1 MQGGGDIFFHR
12 CFVDKSIRCLQ
23 INPGYTYNMGTL
35 PKIESVLLEIHQSL
49 GGNTSYSTAQKNKFA
64 TGKISISKQSDMM
77 KTIILSIFEKLN
89 VRPESFDAIWQSL
102 TNIAN
107 AYKGLEL
114 KTWTFNA
121 DQKQINWMLLTHF
134 LVPGLARFS
143 AFQAIQTPFD
153 KGMPGGR
160 FWYLPELIENNSDK
174 KLILPVP
181 QVIDWLTDLL
191 GTEIQKAANHILDID
206 IQNLQRS
213 LYNWKNGTNTIR
225 YSSIYEYFP
234 DGLSL
239 NFEGAFLLDETIT
252 LDEQFNQ
259 ALAFINK
266 KDLNAQKLKFELP
279 LSEEILTDI
288 LQGNVNEEEKV
299 RLIECLLDRYS
310 APTIDVIR
318 QRLVVACVVQDIYHR
333 LVKSLCP
340 DVDKHCVD
348 PIKNKVLQLFSL
360 YKVVYNL
367 TIDAWR
373 NFRYDSEFAEDM
385 WFETHLPEWDK
396 ESLFLSILPSR
407 KETGIDE
414 LATYLSYSFRI
425 NTSEVLDDVIGHDD
439 NSCTEIAERTV
450 RKLHHFY
457 EEQTKTQELKAR
469 MQQSSPW
476 RALQN
481 EQNYWVVSGVAQSTD
496 LPIRLKEMTA
506 KRMRELANTP
516 FEKILVVIP
525 ELAYYLNGESKNR
538 PKDCKNKVDALLDE
552 AEKTEGYDLWKF
564 AILQYKAK
572 HLLAQNN
579 FGEASQYFRDALE
592 ESFKCSYGLITGEI
606 ARDCLAIAVAN
617 QKLITNNHEKYYRE
631 MLSGGIIESDQIPSI
646 EEVARWA
653 YSYFWEDLYKPYP
666 GIKPQQP
673 LSKTLVKPALDKL
686 VPLLKQNNLAGLK
699 DWLNSNNTLF
709 KSNLPDVE
717 GNSMLMLMLKLFFEA
732 QKLMD
737 AKILEVWE
745 NFLKDLF
752 EKYPEQLNISD
763 LKGQTPLMLAV
774 EARETMLVEQML
786 AAGANANIQNY
797 QGMTALH
804 TACKIRTPK
813 IFDAFCTESSDWNV
827 TTVDGRLPLHTA
839 CWSGNLYAVK
849 KLVHLAPK
857 QLWEKDHSGFTPLE
871 LVENLIEN
879 PEALQML
886 EQQSR
891 KNGYSCGT
899 QQELEKILEVL
910 EQNLSMNS

>member
-1 MQGGGDIFFHR
+1 
-12 CFVDKSIRCLQ
+12 
-23 INPGYTYNMGTL
+23 MGTL

-49 GGNTSYSTAQKNKFA
+49 GGNTSYSTVQKNKFA

-77 KTIILSIFEKLN
+77 KKIILSIFEKLN
-89 VRPESFDAIWQSL
+89 VRPESFDATWQSL

-121 DQKQINWMLLTHF
+121 NQKQINWMLLSHF

-143 AFQAIQTPFD
+143 AFQAIESPFD
-153 KGMPGGR
+153 KGMSGGR
-160 FWYLPELIENNSDK
+160 FWYLPEVVESDGNK

-191 GTEIQKAANHILDID
+191 GTEVDSVANHSLNID
-206 IQNLQRS
+206 IQNLRRS
-213 LYNWKNGTNTIR
+213 LYNWKNGANTIR
-225 YSSIYEYFP
+225 YSTIYEYFP

-239 NFEGAFLLDETIT
+239 DFEGAFILDKTLNLDEK
-252 LDEQFNQ
+252 FNK

-266 KDLNAQKLKFELP
+266 KELNAQKLKFEIP
-279 LSEEILTDI
+279 LSEELLTDI
-288 LQGNVNEEEKV
+288 LQGNVNEDEKI

-310 APTIDVIR
+310 APSIDLIR
-318 QRLVVACVVQDIYHR
+318 QRLVFASVVQDIYHR

-340 DVDKHCVD
+340 DVDKYCID
-348 PIKNKVLQLFSL
+348 PQQNKVLQLFAL

-367 TIDAWR
+367 TIEAWR
-373 NFRYDSEFAEDM
+373 NCRDKGEFAEDI
-385 WFETHLPEWDK
+385 WFEAHLPESDK
-396 ESLFLSILPSR
+396 QSLFLSILPSA

-414 LATYLSYSFRI
+414 LAAYLSYSFRT
-425 NTSEVLDDVIGHDD
+425 NVSNVLDDVIGHAQE
-439 NSCTEIAERTV
+439 SCVEVFERTI
-450 RKLHHFY
+450 RKRYNFD
-457 EEQTKTQELKAR
+457 EEQTKIQELKSR
-469 MQQSSPW
+469 MQRSSPW

-481 EQNYWVVSGVAQSTD
+481 EQNYWVVSDIAQSPE
-496 LPIRLKEMTA
+496 LHICLKEMAA

-516 FEKILVVIP
+516 IEKILVVIP

-538 PKDCKNKVDALLDE
+538 PKDCKNKVDALITE
-552 AEKTEGYDLWKF
+552 AEKSEGYDLWKF

-579 FGEASQYFRDALE
+579 FAEASEYFRDALE
-592 ESFKCSYGLITGEI
+592 DSFKGSYGLMTGEI
-606 ARDCLAIAVAN
+606 ARDCLAVAVAN

-631 MLSGGIIESDQIPSI
+631 MLSGGMIESDQIPSI

-673 LSKTLVKPALDKL
+673 LSQTLVKPALDKL
-686 VPLLKQNNLAGLK
+686 FPLLEQNNLAGLK
-699 DWLNSNNTLF
+699 DWLNSNKTLF

-717 GNSMLMLMLKLFFEA
+717 GNSMLMLMLKLFLKA
-732 QKLMD
+732 QKVMD
-737 AKILEVWE
+737 TKILEVWE
-745 NFLKDLF
+745 TLLKDIF
-752 EKYPEQLNISD
+752 EKYPKQLNIVD

-786 AAGANANIQNY
+786 LVGADANIQNY

-813 IFDAFCTESSDWNV
+813 IFDAFCIESSDWNV
-827 TTVDGRLPLHTA
+827 ATVDGRLPLHTA
-839 CWSGNLYAVK
+839 CWSGNIYAVK
-849 KLVHLAPK
+849 KLVELVSE
-857 QLWEKDHSGFTPLE
+857 QLWEKDHTGLTPLE
-871 LVENLIEN
+871 LVEYLIEN
-879 PEALQML
+879 PEARQML

-891 KNGYSCGT
+891 RNGYSCGT
-899 QQELEKILEVL
+899 QQELEKILAVL
-910 EQNLSMNS
+910 EQSLSMNN

>member
-1 MQGGGDIFFHR
+1 
-12 CFVDKSIRCLQ
+12 
-23 INPGYTYNMGTL
+23 MGTL

-899 QQELEKILEVL
+899 QQELEKVLEVL

>member
-1 MQGGGDIFFHR
+1 
-12 CFVDKSIRCLQ
+12 
-23 INPGYTYNMGTL
+23 MGTL

-49 GGNTSYSTAQKNKFA
+49 GGNTSYSTVQKNKFS
-64 TGKISISKQSDMM
+64 TGKISISKQSEMI

-134 LVPGLARFS
+134 LMPGLARFS
-143 AFQAIQTPFD
+143 AFQAIETPFD
-153 KGMPGGR
+153 KGMPSGR
-160 FWYLPELIENNSDK
+160 FWYLPELVERDNDK

-191 GTEIQKAANHILDID
+191 GTEVDNIANHSLDID
-206 IQNLQRS
+206 IQNLRRS
-213 LYNWKNGTNTIR
+213 IHNWKSGTNTIR
-225 YSSIYEYFP
+225 YNSIYEYFP

-239 NFEGAFLLDETIT
+239 DFKGAFTLDETIT
-252 LDEQFNQ
+252 LDEQFNR

-266 KDLNAQKLKFELP
+266 KELNAQKLKFEIP
-279 LSEEILTDI
+279 LSEEILTHI
-288 LQGNVNEEEKV
+288 LQRNVNEEEKI
-299 RLIECLLDRYS
+299 RLIECLLNRYS
-310 APTIDVIR
+310 APSIEVIR
-318 QRLVVACVVQDIYHR
+318 QRLIVASTVQDIYHR

-340 DVDKHCVD
+340 DVDKYCVD
-348 PIKNKVLQLFSL
+348 LKKNKVLQLFTL
-360 YKVVYNL
+360 YKGVYNL
-367 TIDAWR
+367 TIVAWR
-373 NFRYDSEFAEDM
+373 NCRDKGELAEDM
-385 WFETHLPEWDK
+385 WFEAQLPEWDK
-396 ESLFLSILPSR
+396 KSIFLSILPSA

-425 NTSEVLDDVIGHDD
+425 NTSNVLEDMIDHDPE
-439 NSCTEIAERTV
+439 SCSEIAERTA
-450 RKLHHFY
+450 RKLYNFY
-457 EEQTKTQELKAR
+457 EEQTKSHDLKAR

-476 RALQN
+476 RALQS
-481 EQNYWVVSGVAQSTD
+481 EQNYWVVSEVAQSPD
-496 LPIRLKEMTA
+496 LPIRLKEMAA

-516 FEKILVVIP
+516 IEKTLVAIP

-538 PKDCKNKVDALLDE
+538 PKDCKIKVEALIAE
-552 AEKTEGYDLWKF
+552 AEKTVGYDLWKF

-579 FGEASQYFRDALE
+579 FDEASEYFREALE
-592 ESFKCSYGLITGEI
+592 DSFKGSYGLITGEI
-606 ARDCLAIAVAN
+606 ARDCLAVAVAN

-631 MLSGGIIESDQIPSI
+631 MLSGGMIASDQIPSI

-673 LSKTLVKPALDKL
+673 LGQTLVKLALDKL
-686 VPLLKQNNLAGLK
+686 FPLLEQNNLAGLK
-699 DWLNSNNTLF
+699 DWLNSNKALF

-717 GNSMLMLMLKLFFEA
+717 GNSMLMLMLKLFLKA
-732 QKLMD
+732 QKVMD

-745 NFLKDLF
+745 TLLKDIF
-752 EKYPEQLNISD
+752 EKYPKQLNIPD

-786 AAGANANIQNY
+786 VAGADVNLQNY

-804 TACKIRTPK
+804 TACKIRAPK
-813 IFDAFCTESSDWNV
+813 VFDAFCIESSDWNLR
-827 TTVDGRLPLHTA
+827 TVDGRLPLHTA
-839 CWSGNLYAVK
+839 CWSGNIYAVK
-849 KLVHLAPK
+849 KLVELVPK
-857 QLWEKDHSGFTPLE
+857 QLWKKDHAGFTPLE

-879 PEALQML
+879 PEALIML

-891 KNGYSCGT
+891 KNGYPCGT
-899 QQELEKILEVL
+899 QQELVKIVEVL
-910 EQNLSMNS
+910 EQAIPLKY

>member
-1 MQGGGDIFFHR
+1 M
-12 CFVDKSIRCLQ
+12 S
-23 INPGYTYNMGTL
+23 TL

-49 GGNTSYSTAQKNKFA
+49 GGNTIYSTVQKNKFA
-64 TGKISISKQSDMM
+64 TGKISISKQSDMT

-160 FWYLPELIENNSDK
+160 FWYLPELIENNGDK

-191 GTEIQKAANHILDID
+191 GTEIQNAANHSLDID

>member
-1 MQGGGDIFFHR
+1 M
-12 CFVDKSIRCLQ
+12 
-23 INPGYTYNMGTL
+23 
-35 PKIESVLLEIHQSL
+35 
-49 GGNTSYSTAQKNKFA
+49 
-64 TGKISISKQSDMM
+64 
-77 KTIILSIFEKLN
+77 
-89 VRPESFDAIWQSL
+89 
-102 TNIAN
+102 
-107 AYKGLEL
+107 
-114 KTWTFNA
+114 
-121 DQKQINWMLLTHF
+121 
-134 LVPGLARFS
+134 
-143 AFQAIQTPFD
+143 
-153 KGMPGGR
+153 
-160 FWYLPELIENNSDK
+160 
-174 KLILPVP
+174 
-181 QVIDWLTDLL
+181 
-191 GTEIQKAANHILDID
+191 
-206 IQNLQRS
+206 
-213 LYNWKNGTNTIR
+213 
-225 YSSIYEYFP
+225 
-234 DGLSL
+234 
-239 NFEGAFLLDETIT
+239 
-252 LDEQFNQ
+252 
-259 ALAFINK
+259 
-266 KDLNAQKLKFELP
+266 
-279 LSEEILTDI
+279 
-288 LQGNVNEEEKV
+288 
-299 RLIECLLDRYS
+299 
-310 APTIDVIR
+310 
-318 QRLVVACVVQDIYHR
+318 
-333 LVKSLCP
+333 
-340 DVDKHCVD
+340 
-348 PIKNKVLQLFSL
+348 
-360 YKVVYNL
+360 
-367 TIDAWR
+367 
-373 NFRYDSEFAEDM
+373 
-385 WFETHLPEWDK
+385 
-396 ESLFLSILPSR
+396 SILPSS

-425 NTSEVLDDVIGHDD
+425 NASDVLDDVIGHDPK
-439 NSCTEIAERTV
+439 SCAEIAERTV

-457 EEQTKTQELKAR
+457 EEQTKTQGLKAR

-538 PKDCKNKVDALLDE
+538 PKDCKNKVDALIAE

-606 ARDCLAIAVAN
+606 ARYCLAIAVAN
-617 QKLITNNHEKYYRE
+617 QKLIRNNHEKYYRE

-709 KSNLPDVE
+709 KFNLPDVE

-737 AKILEVWE
+737 ANILEIWE
-745 NFLKDLF
+745 NFLKDIF
-752 EKYPEQLNISD
+752 EKYPKQLNISD

-797 QGMTALH
+797 QGMSALH

-857 QLWEKDHSGFTPLE
+857 QLWEKDHAGFTPLE

-879 PEALQML
+879 PEALSML

-891 KNGYSCGT
+891 KNGYPCGT
-899 QQELEKILEVL
+899 QQELVKIVEILEQAIPL
-910 EQNLSMNS
+910 KC

>member
-1 MQGGGDIFFHR
+1 
-12 CFVDKSIRCLQ
+12 
-23 INPGYTYNMGTL
+23 MGTL

-49 GGNTSYSTAQKNKFA
+49 GGNNSYSTVQKNKFA

-77 KTIILSIFEKLN
+77 KTIILSIFEKLE
-89 VRPESFDAIWQSL
+89 VQQDSFDTIWQPL

-114 KTWTFNA
+114 KTWTLDA

-134 LVPGLARFS
+134 LVPGFARFS

-160 FWYLPELIENNSDK
+160 FWYLPELVTSDGDK
-174 KLILPVP
+174 NLVLPVP

-191 GTEIQKAANHILDID
+191 GTDVGNVANQSLDID
-206 IQNLQRS
+206 IQNLKRS
-213 LYNWKNGTNTIR
+213 LYNWKNGINTIR

-239 NFEGAFLLDETIT
+239 DFEGSFTLDETAST
-252 LDEQFNQ
+252 DKQFNQ
-259 ALAFINK
+259 ALTFIK
-266 KDLNAQKLKFELP
+266 KKGLNAQKLKFELP
-279 LSEEILTDI
+279 LSEELLTEI

-310 APTIDVIR
+310 APALDVIR

-348 PIKNKVLQLFSL
+348 PLKNKVLQLFAL

-367 TIDAWR
+367 TIEAWKNCR
-373 NFRYDSEFAEDM
+373 DEGELAEDM
-385 WFETHLPEWDK
+385 WFETHLPEWDR

-407 KETGIDE
+407 NKTGIDE

-425 NTSEVLDDVIGHDD
+425 NASDVIDDVIGHDPK
-439 NSCTEIAERTV
+439 SCAEIAERTV
-450 RKLHHFY
+450 RKLHNFY
-457 EEQTKTQELKAR
+457 EEQTKIQELKAR

-481 EQNYWVVSGVAQSTD
+481 EQNYWVVSGVAQSPD

-506 KRMRELANTP
+506 KRMRELANIP
-516 FEKILVVIP
+516 IEKILVAIP
-525 ELAYYLNGESKNR
+525 ELDYYLNGDSKNR
-538 PKDCKNKVDALLDE
+538 PKDCKNKVQALLDE

-579 FGEASQYFRDALE
+579 FDEASEYFRDALE
-592 ESFKCSYGLITGEI
+592 DSFKGSYCLMSGEI

-617 QKLITNNHEKYYRE
+617 KKLITNNHEKYYRE
-631 MLSGGIIESDQIPSI
+631 MLSGGMIESDQIPSI
-646 EEVARWA
+646 EEIARWA
-653 YSYFWEDLYKPYP
+653 YSYFWEDLYKPYT
-666 GIKPQQP
+666 GIKRQQP
-673 LSKTLVKPALDKL
+673 LNQTLVKPALDKL
-686 VPLLKQNNLAGLK
+686 FPLLEQNNLAGLK
-699 DWLNSNNTLF
+699 DWLNSNNALF
-709 KSNLPDVE
+709 KSSLPDVE
-717 GNSMLMLMLKLFFEA
+717 GNSMLMLMLKLFLKA
-732 QKLMD
+732 QKVMD
-737 AKILEVWE
+737 AKILEAWE
-745 NFLKDLF
+745 NLLKDIF
-752 EKYPEQLNISD
+752 EKYPKQLNIPD

-786 AAGANANIQNY
+786 VAGADVNLQNY

-804 TACKIRTPK
+804 TACKIRAPK
-813 IFDAFCTESSDWNV
+813 VFDAFCIESSDWNLR
-827 TTVDGRLPLHTA
+827 TVDGRLPLHTA
-839 CWSGNLYAVK
+839 CWSGNIYAVK
-849 KLVHLAPK
+849 KLVELVPK
-857 QLWEKDHSGFTPLE
+857 QLWKKDHAGFTPLE

-879 PEALQML
+879 PEALSML

-891 KNGYSCGT
+891 KNGYPCGT
-899 QQELEKILEVL
+899 QQELVKIVEILEQAIPL
-910 EQNLSMNS
+910 KC

>member
-1 MQGGGDIFFHR
+1 
-12 CFVDKSIRCLQ
+12 
-23 INPGYTYNMGTL
+23 MGTL

>member
-1 MQGGGDIFFHR
+1 
-12 CFVDKSIRCLQ
+12 
-23 INPGYTYNMGTL
+23 MGTL
-35 PKIESVLLEIHQSL
+35 PKIESVLLEINQSL
-49 GGNTSYSTAQKNKFA
+49 GGNTGYTTVQKNKFA
-64 TGKISISKQSDMM
+64 TGKISISKQCEMM
-77 KTIILSIFEKLN
+77 KTTILSIFEKLG
-89 VRPESFDAIWQSL
+89 VRSDSFDAIWQSL

-153 KGMPGGR
+153 KGMPGGY
-160 FWYLPELIENNSDK
+160 FWYLPEVIESDGNK
-174 KLILPVP
+174 KLILPVS

-191 GTEIQKAANHILDID
+191 GAEVGKVATHSLDID
-206 IQNLQRS
+206 IENLKRS

-225 YSSIYEYFP
+225 YNSICEYFP

-239 NFEGAFLLDETIT
+239 NFEGSFTLDATT
-252 LDEQFNQ
+252 SLDEQYNQ
-259 ALAFINK
+259 ALTFIK
-266 KDLNAQKLKFELP
+266 KKGLNAQKLKFELP
-279 LSEEILTDI
+279 MSEEFLTDI
-288 LQGNVNEEEKV
+288 LQGNLNDEEKV

-310 APTIDVIR
+310 APSIDVIR
-318 QRLVVACVVQDIYHR
+318 QRLIVASTVQDFYHR

-340 DVDKHCVD
+340 NVDKHCVD
-348 PIKNKVLQLFSL
+348 PFENKVLQLFAL

-367 TIDAWR
+367 TIEAWR
-373 NFRYDSEFAEDM
+373 NCRDKGELAEDM
-385 WFETHLPEWDK
+385 WFESHLPEWDK

-425 NTSEVLDDVIGHDD
+425 NTSDVLEDVMGHDTE
-439 NSCTEIAERTV
+439 SYAEIAERTV
-450 RKLHHFY
+450 RKLHNFY
-457 EEQTKTQELKAR
+457 EEQAKIQELKAR

-481 EQNYWVVSGVAQSTD
+481 EHNYWVISSIAQSTD
-496 LPIRLKEMTA
+496 LPIRLKEMA
-506 KRMRELANTP
+506 IKRMRELANTP
-516 FEKILVVIP
+516 IEKILVVIP

-538 PKDCKNKVDALLDE
+538 PKDCKNKVEALIAE
-552 AEKTEGYDLWKF
+552 AEKTAGYDLWKF

-579 FGEASQYFRDALE
+579 FDEASKYFRDALE
-592 ESFKCSYGLITGEI
+592 DSFKGSYGLMTGEI
-606 ARDCLAIAVAN
+606 ARNCLAVAVAN

-631 MLSGGIIESDQIPSI
+631 MLSGGMIESDQIPSI

-653 YSYFWEDLYKPYP
+653 HSYFWEDLYKPYP

-673 LSKTLVKPALDKL
+673 LSQTLVKPALDK
-686 VPLLKQNNLAGLK
+686 VFPLLEQNNLAELK
-699 DWLNSNNTLF
+699 DWLNSNNALF

-717 GNSMLMLMLKLFFEA
+717 GNSMLMLMLKLFLKA
-732 QKLMD
+732 QKLMKE
-737 AKILEVWE
+737 KILEVWE
-745 NFLKDLF
+745 TLLKEIF
-752 EKYPEQLNISD
+752 EKYPRQLNISD
-763 LKGQTPLMLAV
+763 LKGQTPLMMAV
-774 EARETMLVEQML
+774 EARETLLVEQML
-786 AAGANANIQNY
+786 VAGADANVQNY

-804 TACKIRTPK
+804 TACKIKSPK
-813 IFDAFCTESSDWNV
+813 VFDTFCTESSDWNLR
-827 TTVDGRLPLHTA
+827 TIDGRLPLHTA

-849 KLVHLAPK
+849 KLVALLPK
-857 QLWEKDHSGFTPLE
+857 QLWEKDHAGFTPLE
-871 LVENLIEN
+871 LVEYLLEN

-886 EQQSR
+886 NEQCR

-899 QQELEKILEVL
+899 QQELEIILAVL
-910 EQNLSMNS
+910 EQSLFINN

>member
-1 MQGGGDIFFHR
+1 M
-12 CFVDKSIRCLQ
+12 S
-23 INPGYTYNMGTL
+23 TL

-49 GGNTSYSTAQKNKFA
+49 GGNTIYSTVQKNKFA
-64 TGKISISKQSDMM
+64 TGKISISKQSDMT
-77 KTIILSIFEKLN
+77 KTIILYIFEKLN

-160 FWYLPELIENNSDK
+160 FWYLPELIENNGDK

-191 GTEIQKAANHILDID
+191 GTEIQNAANHSLDID

-373 NFRYDSEFAEDM
+373 NCRYDSEFAEDM

-450 RKLHHFY
+450 RKLHNFY
-457 EEQTKTQELKAR
+457 EEQTKIQELKAR

-481 EQNYWVVSGVAQSTD
+481 EQNYWVVSSVAQSTD
-496 LPIRLKEMTA
+496 LPIRLKEMTT

-516 FEKILVVIP
+516 IEKILVVIP

-538 PKDCKNKVDALLDE
+538 PKDCKNKVEALLDE

-564 AILQYKAK
+564 AILRYKAK

-646 EEVARWA
+646 QEVARWA

-745 NFLKDLF
+745 NFLKDIF

-871 LVENLIEN
+871 LVKNLIEN
-879 PEALQML
+879 PQALQML

>member
-1 MQGGGDIFFHR
+1 
-12 CFVDKSIRCLQ
+12 
-23 INPGYTYNMGTL
+23 MGTL

-49 GGNTSYSTAQKNKFA
+49 GGNNSYSTVQKNKFA

-77 KTIILSIFEKLN
+77 KTIILSIFEKLE
-89 VRPESFDAIWQSL
+89 VQQDSFDTIWQPL

-114 KTWTFNA
+114 KTWTLDA

-134 LVPGLARFS
+134 LVPGFARFS

-160 FWYLPELIENNSDK
+160 FWYLPELVTSDGDK
-174 KLILPVP
+174 NLVLPVP

-191 GTEIQKAANHILDID
+191 GTDVGNVANQSLDID
-206 IQNLQRS
+206 IQNLKRS
-213 LYNWKNGTNTIR
+213 LYNWKNGINTIR

-239 NFEGAFLLDETIT
+239 DFEGSFTLDETAST
-252 LDEQFNQ
+252 DKQFNQ
-259 ALAFINK
+259 ALTFIK
-266 KDLNAQKLKFELP
+266 KKGLNAQKLKFELP
-279 LSEEILTDI
+279 LSEELLTEI

-310 APTIDVIR
+310 APALDVIR

-348 PIKNKVLQLFSL
+348 PLKNKVLQLFAL

-367 TIDAWR
+367 TIEAWKNCR
-373 NFRYDSEFAEDM
+373 DEGELAEDM
-385 WFETHLPEWDK
+385 WFETHLPEWDR

-407 KETGIDE
+407 NKTGIDE

-425 NTSEVLDDVIGHDD
+425 NASDVIDDVIGHDPK
-439 NSCTEIAERTV
+439 SCAEIAERTV
-450 RKLHHFY
+450 RKLYNFY
-457 EEQTKTQELKAR
+457 EEQTKIQELKAR

-481 EQNYWVVSGVAQSTD
+481 EQNYWVVSGVAQSPD

-592 ESFKCSYGLITGEI
+592 DSFKGSYGLMTGEI
-606 ARDCLAIAVAN
+606 ARDCLAVAVAN

-631 MLSGGIIESDQIPSI
+631 MLSGGMIESDQIPSI

-673 LSKTLVKPALDKL
+673 LSKTLVKLALDKL

-910 EQNLSMNS
+910 EQSLSMNS

>member
-1 MQGGGDIFFHR
+1 MTNFICPIFTR
-12 CFVDKSIRCLQ
+12 ISAV
-23 INPGYTYNMGTL
+23 PA
-35 PKIESVLLEIHQSL
+35 IE
-49 GGNTSYSTAQKNKFA
+49 
-64 TGKISISKQSDMM
+64 
-77 KTIILSIFEKLN
+77 
-89 VRPESFDAIWQSL
+89 
-102 TNIAN
+102 
-107 AYKGLEL
+107 
-114 KTWTFNA
+114 
-121 DQKQINWMLLTHF
+121 
-134 LVPGLARFS
+134 
-143 AFQAIQTPFD
+143 
-153 KGMPGGR
+153 
-160 FWYLPELIENNSDK
+160 
-174 KLILPVP
+174 
-181 QVIDWLTDLL
+181 
-191 GTEIQKAANHILDID
+191 
-206 IQNLQRS
+206 
-213 LYNWKNGTNTIR
+213 
-225 YSSIYEYFP
+225 
-234 DGLSL
+234 
-239 NFEGAFLLDETIT
+239 
-252 LDEQFNQ
+252 
-259 ALAFINK
+259 
-266 KDLNAQKLKFELP
+266 
-279 LSEEILTDI
+279 
-288 LQGNVNEEEKV
+288 
-299 RLIECLLDRYS
+299 
-310 APTIDVIR
+310 VIR
-318 QRLVVACVVQDIYHR
+318 QRLVVASVVQDIYHR

-340 DVDKHCVD
+340 DVDKYCVD
-348 PIKNKVLQLFSL
+348 PQKNKVLQLFAL
-360 YKVVYNL
+360 YKGVYNL
-367 TIDAWR
+367 SIEVWR
-373 NFRYDSEFAEDM
+373 NCRNKGEFAQDM
-385 WFETHLPEWDK
+385 WFEAHLPEWDK
-396 ESLFLSILPSR
+396 QSIFLSILPSS

-425 NTSEVLDDVIGHDD
+425 NASDVLDDVIGHDPK
-439 NSCTEIAERTV
+439 SCAEIAERTV

-457 EEQTKTQELKAR
+457 EEQTKTQGLKGR

-538 PKDCKNKVDALLDE
+538 PKDCKNKVDALIAE

-617 QKLITNNHEKYYRE
+617 QKLIRNNHEKYYRE

-709 KSNLPDVE
+709 KFNLPDVE

-737 AKILEVWE
+737 ANILEIWE
-745 NFLKDLF
+745 NFLKDIF
-752 EKYPEQLNISD
+752 EKYPKQLNISD

-797 QGMTALH
+797 QGMSALH

-857 QLWEKDHSGFTPLE
+857 QLWEKDHAGFTPLE

-879 PEALQML
+879 PEALSML

-891 KNGYSCGT
+891 KNGYPCGT
-899 QQELEKILEVL
+899 QQELVKIVEILEQAIPL
-910 EQNLSMNS
+910 KC

>member
-1 MQGGGDIFFHR
+1 M
-12 CFVDKSIRCLQ
+12 S
-23 INPGYTYNMGTL
+23 TL

-49 GGNTSYSTAQKNKFA
+49 GGNTIYSTVQKNKFA
-64 TGKISISKQSDMM
+64 TGKISISKQSDMT

-160 FWYLPELIENNSDK
+160 FWYLPELIENNGDK

-191 GTEIQKAANHILDID
+191 GTEIQNAANHSLDID

-373 NFRYDSEFAEDM
+373 NCRYDSEFAEDM

-450 RKLHHFY
+450 RKLHNFY
-457 EEQTKTQELKAR
+457 EEQTKIQELKAR

-481 EQNYWVVSGVAQSTD
+481 EQNYWVVSSVAQSTD
-496 LPIRLKEMTA
+496 LPIRLKEMTT

-516 FEKILVVIP
+516 IEKILVVIP

-538 PKDCKNKVDALLDE
+538 PKDCKNKVEALLDE

-564 AILQYKAK
+564 AILRYKAK

-745 NFLKDLF
+745 NFLKDIF

>member
-1 MQGGGDIFFHR
+1 
-12 CFVDKSIRCLQ
+12 
-23 INPGYTYNMGTL
+23 MGTL

-49 GGNTSYSTAQKNKFA
+49 GGNTSYSTVQKNKFS
-64 TGKISISKQSDMM
+64 TGKISISKQSEMI

-134 LVPGLARFS
+134 LMPGLARFS
-143 AFQAIQTPFD
+143 AFQAIETPFD
-153 KGMPGGR
+153 KGMPSGR
-160 FWYLPELIENNSDK
+160 FWYLPELVERDNDK

-191 GTEIQKAANHILDID
+191 GTEVDNIANHSLDID
-206 IQNLQRS
+206 IQNLRRS
-213 LYNWKNGTNTIR
+213 IHNWKSGTNTIR
-225 YSSIYEYFP
+225 YNSIYEYFP

-239 NFEGAFLLDETIT
+239 DFKGAFTLDETIT
-252 LDEQFNQ
+252 LDEQFNR

-266 KDLNAQKLKFELP
+266 KELNAQKLKFEIP
-279 LSEEILTDI
+279 LSEEILTHI
-288 LQGNVNEEEKV
+288 LQRNVNEEEKI
-299 RLIECLLDRYS
+299 RLIECLLNRYS
-310 APTIDVIR
+310 APSIEVIR
-318 QRLVVACVVQDIYHR
+318 QRLIVASTVQDIYHR

-340 DVDKHCVD
+340 DVDKYCVD
-348 PIKNKVLQLFSL
+348 LKKNKVLQLFTL
-360 YKVVYNL
+360 YKGVYNL
-367 TIDAWR
+367 TIEAWR
-373 NFRYDSEFAEDM
+373 NCRDKGELAEDM
-385 WFETHLPEWDK
+385 WFEAQLPEWDK
-396 ESLFLSILPSR
+396 KSIFLSILPSA

-425 NTSEVLDDVIGHDD
+425 NTSNVLEDMIDHDPE
-439 NSCTEIAERTV
+439 SCSEIAERTA
-450 RKLHHFY
+450 RKLYNFY
-457 EEQTKTQELKAR
+457 EEQTKSHDLKAR

-476 RALQN
+476 RALQS
-481 EQNYWVVSGVAQSTD
+481 EQNYWVVSEVAQSPD
-496 LPIRLKEMTA
+496 LPIRLKEMAA

-516 FEKILVVIP
+516 IEKTLVAIP

-538 PKDCKNKVDALLDE
+538 PKDCKIKVEALIAE
-552 AEKTEGYDLWKF
+552 AEKTVGYDLWKF

-579 FGEASQYFRDALE
+579 FDEASEYFREALE
-592 ESFKCSYGLITGEI
+592 DSFKGSYGLITGEI
-606 ARDCLAIAVAN
+606 ARDCLAVAVAN

-631 MLSGGIIESDQIPSI
+631 MLSGGMIASDQIPSI

-673 LSKTLVKPALDKL
+673 LGQTLVKLALDKL
-686 VPLLKQNNLAGLK
+686 FPLLEQNNLAGLK
-699 DWLNSNNTLF
+699 DWLNSNKALF

-717 GNSMLMLMLKLFFEA
+717 GNSMLMLMLKLFLKA
-732 QKLMD
+732 QKVMD

-745 NFLKDLF
+745 TLLKDIF
-752 EKYPEQLNISD
+752 EKYPKQLNIPD

-786 AAGANANIQNY
+786 VAGADVNLQNY

-804 TACKIRTPK
+804 TACKIRAPK
-813 IFDAFCTESSDWNV
+813 VFDAFCIESSDWNLR
-827 TTVDGRLPLHTA
+827 TVDGRLPLHTA
-839 CWSGNLYAVK
+839 CWSGNIYAVK
-849 KLVHLAPK
+849 KLVELVPK
-857 QLWEKDHSGFTPLE
+857 QLWKKDHAGFTPLE

-879 PEALQML
+879 PEALIML

-891 KNGYSCGT
+891 KNGYPCGT
-899 QQELEKILEVL
+899 QQELVKIVEVL
-910 EQNLSMNS
+910 EQAIPLKY

>member
-1 MQGGGDIFFHR
+1 
-12 CFVDKSIRCLQ
+12 
-23 INPGYTYNMGTL
+23 MGTL
-35 PKIESVLLEIHQSL
+35 PKIESVLLEINQSL
-49 GGNTSYSTAQKNKFA
+49 GGNTAYSTVQKNKFA
-64 TGKISISKQSDMM
+64 TGKISVSKQSEMM
-77 KTIILSIFEKLN
+77 KTTILSIFEKLG
-89 VRPESFDAIWQSL
+89 VRLNSFDAIWQSL

-153 KGMPGGR
+153 KGMPGGY
-160 FWYLPELIENNSDK
+160 FWYLPEVIESDGDK
-174 KLILPVP
+174 KLILPVT

-191 GTEIQKAANHILDID
+191 GTDVGNVANQSLDID
-206 IQNLQRS
+206 IQNLKRS
-213 LYNWKNGTNTIR
+213 LYNLKNGINTIR

-234 DGLSL
+234 EGLSL
-239 NFEGAFLLDETIT
+239 DFEGAFILDETVS

-259 ALAFINK
+259 ALAFIK
-266 KDLNAQKLKFELP
+266 KKGLNAQKLKFELP

-288 LQGNVNEEEKV
+288 LYGKANEDEKTK
-299 RLIECLLDRYS
+299 LIECLLERYAQPS
-310 APTIDVIR
+310 IEIIR
-318 QRLVVACVVQDIYHR
+318 QRFVVASVVQDIYHR

-348 PIKNKVLQLFSL
+348 PKNNKILQLFAL
-360 YKVVYNL
+360 YKGVYNL
-367 TIDAWR
+367 TIEAWR
-373 NFRYDSEFAEDM
+373 NCRDKGEFAEDM
-385 WFETHLPEWDK
+385 WFEDHLSEWDK

-425 NTSEVLDDVIGHDD
+425 KASDVLDDVIGHDD
-439 NSCTEIAERTV
+439 KSFTEIAERTV
-450 RKLHHFY
+450 RELHNFD
-457 EEQTKTQELKAR
+457 EEQTNIQQLKAR

-481 EQNYWVVSGVAQSTD
+481 EQNYWVVSSIAQSPD
-496 LPIRLKEMTA
+496 LPIRLKEMTT

-516 FEKILVVIP
+516 IEKILVVIP
-525 ELAYYLNGESKNR
+525 ELAYYLNSESKNK
-538 PKDCKNKVDALLDE
+538 PKDCKNKVEALLAE
-552 AEKTEGYDLWKF
+552 AEKTAGYDLWKF

-579 FGEASQYFRDALE
+579 FDEASKYFRDALE
-592 ESFKCSYGLITGEI
+592 DSFKGSYGLMTGEI

-631 MLSGGIIESDQIPSI
+631 MLSGGMIEIDQIPSI

-653 YSYFWEDLYKPYP
+653 YSYFWEDLYKPYS

-673 LSKTLVKPALDKL
+673 LSQTLVKPALDRL
-686 VPLLKQNNLAGLK
+686 FLLLEQNNLAGLK
-699 DWLNSNNTLF
+699 DWLNSNNALF

-717 GNSMLMLMLKLFFEA
+717 GNSMLMLMLKLFFKA
-732 QKLMD
+732 QKVTD
-737 AKILEVWE
+737 AKVLETWQ
-745 NFLKDLF
+745 NLLKDIF
-752 EKYPEQLNISD
+752 EKYPKQLNITD

-774 EARETMLVEQML
+774 EDRETLLVEQML
-786 AAGANANIQNY
+786 AVGADANIENY

-910 EQNLSMNS
+910 EQSLSMNS

>member
-1 MQGGGDIFFHR
+1 M
-12 CFVDKSIRCLQ
+12 S
-23 INPGYTYNMGTL
+23 TL
-35 PKIESVLLEIHQSL
+35 PKVESVLLEIHQSL
-49 GGNTSYSTAQKNKFA
+49 GGNTIYSTVQKNKFA
-64 TGKISISKQSDMM
+64 TGKISISKQSDMT

-160 FWYLPELIENNSDK
+160 FWYLPELIENNGDK

-191 GTEIQKAANHILDID
+191 GTEIQNAANHSLDID

-373 NFRYDSEFAEDM
+373 NCRYDSEFAEDM

-450 RKLHHFY
+450 RKLDNFY
-457 EEQTKTQELKAR
+457 EEQTKIQELKAR

-481 EQNYWVVSGVAQSTD
+481 EQNYWVVSSVAQSTD
-496 LPIRLKEMTA
+496 LPIRLKEMTT

-516 FEKILVVIP
+516 IEKILVVIP

-538 PKDCKNKVDALLDE
+538 PKDCKNKVEALLDE

-564 AILQYKAK
+564 AILRYKAK

-745 NFLKDLF
+745 NFLKDIF
-752 EKYPEQLNISD
+752 EKYPGQLNISD

-879 PEALQML
+879 PQALQML

>member
-1 MQGGGDIFFHR
+1 
-12 CFVDKSIRCLQ
+12 
-23 INPGYTYNMGTL
+23 MGTL

-49 GGNTSYSTAQKNKFA
+49 GGNNSYSTVQKNKFA

-77 KTIILSIFEKLN
+77 KTIILSIFEKLE
-89 VRPESFDAIWQSL
+89 VQQDSFDTIWQPL

-114 KTWTFNA
+114 KTWTLDA

-134 LVPGLARFS
+134 LVPGFARFS

-160 FWYLPELIENNSDK
+160 FWYLPELVTSDGDK
-174 KLILPVP
+174 NLVLPVP

-191 GTEIQKAANHILDID
+191 GTDVGNVANQSLDID
-206 IQNLQRS
+206 IQNLKRS
-213 LYNWKNGTNTIR
+213 LYNWKNGINTIR

-239 NFEGAFLLDETIT
+239 DFEGSFTLDETAST
-252 LDEQFNQ
+252 DKQFNQ
-259 ALAFINK
+259 ALTFIK
-266 KDLNAQKLKFELP
+266 KKGLNAQKLKFELP
-279 LSEEILTDI
+279 LSEELLTEI

>member
-1 MQGGGDIFFHR
+1 
-12 CFVDKSIRCLQ
+12 
-23 INPGYTYNMGTL
+23 MGTL

-49 GGNTSYSTAQKNKFA
+49 GGNNSYSTVQKNKFA

-77 KTIILSIFEKLN
+77 KTIILSIFEKLE
-89 VRPESFDAIWQSL
+89 VQQDSFDTIWQPL

-114 KTWTFNA
+114 KTWTLDA

-134 LVPGLARFS
+134 LVPGFARFS

-160 FWYLPELIENNSDK
+160 FWYLPELVTSDGDK
-174 KLILPVP
+174 NLVLPVP

-191 GTEIQKAANHILDID
+191 GTDVGNVANQSLDID
-206 IQNLQRS
+206 IQNLKRS
-213 LYNWKNGTNTIR
+213 LYNWKNGINTIR

-239 NFEGAFLLDETIT
+239 DFEGSFTLDETAST
-252 LDEQFNQ
+252 DKQFNQ
-259 ALAFINK
+259 ALTFIK
-266 KDLNAQKLKFELP
+266 KKGLNAQKLKFELP
-279 LSEEILTDI
+279 LSEELLTEI

-310 APTIDVIR
+310 APTLDVIR

-340 DVDKHCVD
+340 DVDKHCID
-348 PIKNKVLQLFSL
+348 TFKNKILQLFAL
-360 YKVVYNL
+360 YKGIYNL
-367 TIDAWR
+367 TVEAWK
-373 NFRYDSEFAEDM
+373 NCKDKGELAEDM
-385 WFETHLPEWDK
+385 WFEAHLAEWDK

-407 KETGIDE
+407 KETAIDE

-425 NTSEVLDDVIGHDD
+425 NASNVLDDVIGHDPK
-439 NSCTEIAERTV
+439 SCAEVAERTV
-450 RKLHHFY
+450 CKLHTFH
-457 EEQTKTQELKAR
+457 EEQTKTQKLNAR

-496 LPIRLKEMTA
+496 LPIRLKEMTT

-516 FEKILVVIP
+516 IEKILVVIP

-538 PKDCKNKVDALLDE
+538 PKDCKNKVEALLDE

-579 FGEASQYFRDALE
+579 FDEASKYFRDSLE
-592 ESFKCSYGLITGEI
+592 DSFKGSYGLMTGEI

-631 MLSGGIIESDQIPSI
+631 MLSGGMIESDQIPSI

-653 YSYFWEDLYKPYP
+653 YTYFWEDLYKPYS
-666 GIKPQQP
+666 GIQPKQP
-673 LSKTLVKPALDKL
+673 LSQTLVQPALDKL
-686 VPLLKQNNLAGLK
+686 FTLLEPNNLAGLK
-699 DWLNSNNTLF
+699 DWLNSNNALF
-709 KSNLPDVE
+709 KSSLPDVE
-717 GNSMLMLMLKLFFEA
+717 GNSMLMLMLKLFLKT
-732 QKLMD
+732 QKVMD
-737 AKILEVWE
+737 SKILEVWE
-745 NFLKDLF
+745 SLLKDIF
-752 EKYPEQLNISD
+752 EKYPKQLNIPD
-763 LKGQTPLMLAV
+763 LKSQTPLMLAV

-786 AAGANANIQNY
+786 VAGADANIQNY

-804 TACKIRTPK
+804 TACKIRSPK
-813 IFDAFCTESSDWNV
+813 VFDTFCTESSDWNLR
-827 TTVDGRLPLHTA
+827 TLDGRLPLHIA
-839 CWSGNLYAVK
+839 CWSGNIYVVE
-849 KLVHLAPK
+849 KLVELVPK
-857 QLWEKDHSGFTPLE
+857 QLWEKDYAGFTPLE
-871 LVENLIEN
+871 LVEYLIDN
-879 PEALQML
+879 PEALDIL
-886 EQQSR
+886 RQQSR

-899 QQELEKILEVL
+899 QHELEKILEVL

>member
-1 MQGGGDIFFHR
+1 M
-12 CFVDKSIRCLQ
+12 S
-23 INPGYTYNMGTL
+23 TL

-49 GGNTSYSTAQKNKFA
+49 GGNTIYSTVQKNKFA
-64 TGKISISKQSDMM
+64 TGKISISKQSDMT

-160 FWYLPELIENNSDK
+160 FWYLPELIENNGDK

-191 GTEIQKAANHILDID
+191 GTEIQNAANHSLDID

-266 KDLNAQKLKFELP
+266 TDLNAQKLKFELP